1 VASGG
6 PPQVICNAPDPRG
19 GAWNRDD
26 VIIFTAGTTEGLS
39 RVSAA
44 GGDPSVLTTLDR
56 SRGEYSHRWPQFLP
70 DGRSFL
76 YFTNAASES
85 RGVYLGS
92 LDSKETRRLLL
103 TDSSALYAPPG
114 YLLYWRAGTLLARGF
129 DQQKLALTGE
139 PFPIA
144 EQVGASWASGFL

>member
-1 VASGG
+1 KVSRGGIALSPDGRHLAFTAMDSTGKSRLYLRPLDALAAQPIAGADNSSSPFWSPDSRFIGFFSEGKLKKIVASAG

-85 RGVYLGS
+85 
-92 LDSKETRRLLL
+92 
-103 TDSSALYAPPG
+103 
-114 YLLYWRAGTLLARGF
+114 
-129 DQQKLALTGE
+129 
-139 PFPIA
+139 
-144 EQVGASWASGFL
+144 